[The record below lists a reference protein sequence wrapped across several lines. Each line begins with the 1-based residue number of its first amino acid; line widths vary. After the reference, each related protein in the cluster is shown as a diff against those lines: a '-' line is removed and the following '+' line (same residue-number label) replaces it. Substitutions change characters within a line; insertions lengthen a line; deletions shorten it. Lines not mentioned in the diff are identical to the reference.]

1 MRRAEGKREGEGG
14 GKVISSLPP
23 FFFFCLSRFLF
34 FCYLY
39 GCWDLGE
46 LVVGWLVGGCVN
58 PRGEEKEV
66 ECSFL
71 IFPAV
76 ALRFEI
82 ARYGSAAVVF
92 VWNRVRSRVGGYG
105 CVGFEVRSDA
115 KV

>member
-1 MRRAEGKREGEGG
+1 
-14 GKVISSLPP
+14 
-23 FFFFCLSRFLF
+23 
-34 FCYLY
+34 
-39 GCWDLGE
+39 
-46 LVVGWLVGGCVN
+46 VN